1 MSATILDGK
10 TIAKKLR
17 AELAERIAALP
28 RPPRLVAIMAGGD
41 EGADSYVRIQRKTAG
56 QVGIDYEL
64 RELEADADQAAVL
77 AAVEEANRDDAVDGV
92 ILLTPLPE
100 GVDTRAVQA
109 AIAPAKDVDGVS
121 PHNLGLTT
129 QGDDTFAPNTA
140 LAALHMVEE
149 SGVEIRGAEAVVVG
163 RSVIVGKPAALMLL
177 DRGATITICRTTT
190 RDVAFHTSR
199 ADILIAAAGSPG
211 LIRGD
216 QIKPGAVVIDVATNW
231 VDDGGGKGRFVGDV
245 VFDEAVEVAGAIT
258 PVPGGVGPV
267 TVTMLM
273 RSVYEAMLARQG
285 GE

>member
-10 TIAKKLR
+10 AIAEKLR
-17 AELAERIAALP
+17 AELAEQIAELS

-41 EGADSYVRIQRKTAG
+41 EGTDSYARIQRRTAE
-56 QVGIDYEL
+56 QVGVDYAL
-64 RELEADADQAAVL
+64 RELGADADQAAVL
-77 AAVEEANRDDAVDGV
+77 AAIEAANADEAVDGL

-100 GVDTRAVQA
+100 GVDTRALQA

-121 PHNLGLTT
+121 PYNLGLTA
-129 QGDDTFAPNTA
+129 QGDDSFAPNTA
-140 LAALHMVEE
+140 LAAVHLVEE
-149 SGVEIRGAEAVVVG
+149 SGAEVRGAEAVVVG

-216 QIKPGAVVIDVATNW
+216 QIKPGAVVIDVAMNW
-231 VDDGGGKGRFVGDV
+231 AEDGGKGHFVGDV
-245 VFDEAVEVAGAIT
+245 VFDEAVEVAGVIT

-273 RSVYEAMLARQG
+273 RSTYQAAIRRCR
-285 GE
+285 

>member
-10 TIAKKLR
+10 AIAEKLR
-17 AELAERIAALP
+17 AELAEQIAELS

-41 EGADSYVRIQRKTAG
+41 EGTDSYARIQRRTAE
-56 QVGIDYEL
+56 QVGVDYAL
-64 RELEADADQAAVL
+64 RELGADADQAAVL
-77 AAVEEANRDDAVDGV
+77 AAIEAANADEAVDGL

-100 GVDTRAVQA
+100 GVDTRALQA

-121 PHNLGLTT
+121 PYNLGLTA
-129 QGDDTFAPNTA
+129 QGDDSFAPNTA
-140 LAALHMVEE
+140 LAAVHLVEE
-149 SGVEIRGAEAVVVG
+149 SGAEVRGAEAVVVG

-216 QIKPGAVVIDVATNW
+216 QIKPGAVVIDVAMNW
-231 VDDGGGKGRFVGDV
+231 VEDGGKGHFVGDV
-245 VFDEAVEVAGAIT
+245 VFDEAVEVAGVIT

-273 RSVYEAMLARQG
+273 RSTYQAAIRRCR
-285 GE
+285 

>member
-10 TIAKKLR
+10 VIAKKLR
-17 AELAERIAALP
+17 AELAEQIAELP
-28 RPPRLVAIMAGGD
+28 RPPRLVAIVAGGD
-41 EGADSYVRIQRKTAG
+41 EGTDSYVRIQRKTAE
-56 QVGIDYEL
+56 QVGVDYEL
-64 RELEADADQAAVL
+64 RELGEGADQAAVL
-77 AAVEEANRDDAVDGV
+77 AVIEAANADDAADGL

-100 GVDTRAVQA
+100 GVDTQAMQA

-121 PHNLGLTT
+121 PHNLGLTA
-129 QGDDTFAPNTA
+129 QGDDSFAPNTA
-140 LAALHMVEE
+140 LAAVHMVEE
-149 SGVEIRGAEAVVVG
+149 SGAEVRGAEVVVVG

-177 DRGATITICRTTT
+177 DRGATVTICRTTT

-199 ADILIAAAGSPG
+199 ADIIIAAAGSPG

-231 VDDGGGKGRFVGDV
+231 VDDGGKGHFVGDV
-245 VFDEAVEVAGAIT
+245 VFDEAVEVAGVIT

-273 RSVYEAMLARQG
+273 RSTYEAASGLP
-285 GE
+285 